1 MLQRPKKTVIQEMVN
16 TPTAPVKRPGKDG
29 LKQMSYYITED
40 MIKAIAIRAAYS
52 GQDKSAVV
60 RKALEE
66 YLAKELD
73 DLA

>member
-1 MLQRPKKTVIQEMVN
+1 MVN
-16 TPTAPVKRPGKDG
+16 TPTVPIKRPGRDG